1 MNGCTDKGTILQATK
16 ISTLSE
22 PPVNFFHKKTYTCKK
37 GQILIL
43 INILVV
49 LHHQQKE

>member
-22 PPVNFFHKKTYTCKK
+22 PPVNFFHKKRIRVKK
-37 GQILIL
+37 
-43 INILVV
+43 V
-49 LHHQQKE
+49 KF